1 MKKNTSVKIV
11 ALIIV
16 IVILSSFIVTPIMYF
31 I

>member
-16 IVILSSFIVTPIMYF
+16 IGIIASFIASPIMYF
-31 I
+31 L